1 MGDAQRFDDLSD
13 ELARAVR
20 EHPELVGLALM
31 GSASEAGRHRRDEWS
46 DHDFFA
52 IAADGA
58 GPRVRADLS
67 WLPRQEHIVLALPE
81 GGAGV
86 VALYDDGHL
95 LEFAAAHTAE
105 LEGALAGLTTVTV
118 DDAAGTVATLI
129 AESQARAAATTA
141 IDPTLEAGL
150 ALIKLRIGVGRAR
163 RGEVVSGGLFV
174 RTWALQHLVRALR
187 GRLLDPNEPQRDLLE
202 PTRRLE
208 QVLPRQAAAL
218 AAALEQPVEPAARA
232 LYGLMRDELESG
244 WPEFPSRAAD
254 VIARRFGW

>member
-20 EHPELVGLALM
+20 ERPELVGLALM

-58 GPRVRADLS
+58 GPLVRADLS
-67 WLPRQEHIVLALPE
+67 WLPRQENIVLALPE

-95 LEFAAAHTAE
+95 LEFAAAHPAE
-105 LEGALAGLTTVTV
+105 LDGALAGLTTVTV
-118 DDAAGTVATLI
+118 DDDADTVATLI
-129 AESQARAAATTA
+129 AGSQARAAATTA
-141 IDPTLEAGL
+141 IDPALETGL

-187 GRLLDPNEPQRDLLE
+187 GRLLDPNEPHRDLLE

-208 QVLPRQAAAL
+208 RVLPRQAAAL

-232 LYGLMRDELESG
+232 LYRLMRDELEPG
-244 WPEFPSRAAD
+244 WPEFPNRAAD
-254 VIARRFGW
+254 VVAQRFGW

>member
-67 WLPRQEHIVLALPE
+67 WLPRQEHLVLALPE

-95 LEFAAAHTAE
+95 LEFAAAHRSE
-105 LEGALAGLTTVTV
+105 LDGALATDATVKV
-118 DDAAGTVATLI
+118 DDAAGSVGALV
-129 AESQARAAATTA
+129 AAAQERA
-141 IDPTLEAGL
+141 LAADAVDPAVEAGL
-150 ALIKLRIGVGRAR
+150 AIVKLRI
-163 RGEVVSGGLFV
+163 
-174 RTWALQHLVRALR
+174 
-187 GRLLDPNEPQRDLLE
+187 
-202 PTRRLE
+202 
-208 QVLPRQAAAL
+208 
-218 AAALEQPVEPAARA
+218 
-232 LYGLMRDELESG
+232 
-244 WPEFPSRAAD
+244 
-254 VIARRFGW
+254 